1 MVARVP
7 LALPRLLRQ
16 SRLIHLSQW
25 PPRTLAPYL
34 GAVDWVPQHRSSN
47 NSSSSSSREVFS
59 LRIIK
64 RAFLGI
70 ILRHKLQPIL
80 SLGPNHRPNH
90 SLVRVQF
97 LDKAK
102 RSRRCLLAKRPN
114 PHFLTA
120 CWSVVRRGR
129 CLLLGRIVALRSY
142 PAFNWDL
149 MIFGGRQESLA
160 QEGPK
165 ILNMA

>member
-7 LALPRLLRQ
+7 LALPRPLRQ
-16 SRLIHLSQW
+16 SRLIHLAQW
-25 PPRTLAPYL
+25 PPQTLAPYL
-34 GAVDWVPQHRSSN
+34 EVVDRVPQHRSSN
-47 NSSSSSSREVFS
+47 SRRVFS

-64 RAFLGI
+64 RAFLGT
-70 ILRHKLQPIL
+70 ILRHKLQPTL

-90 SLVRVQF
+90 SPARVQF

-120 CWSVVRRGR
+120 CWSVARRGR
-129 CLLLGRIVALRSY
+129 CLRLGRIVALRSY

-149 MIFGGRQESLA
+149 MISEGRQESLA